1 MQRRLFDVSAYVLL
15 PGAAQGFELRKR
27 AAERG
32 APPMSW
38 DAARTAR
45 LGGFGLFF
53 YGPLMHYWYGALNT
67 AFPVDR
73 AWTLAAK
80 LPPFLTKARWRPQ
93 AVRRGCQCSSD

>member
-1 MQRRLFDVSAYVLL
+1 MFALFLL